1 MSDKIVVIGGGPAG
15 MMAAMK
21 AAENGAEVTLLEKM
35 SRLGRKML
43 ITGKGRC
50 NITNASEIPEIIK
63 NIPGNGKFL
72 HSCIKAYDNEDVQLF
87 FNDNGVP
94 TKVER
99 GMRVFPVSDKAA
111 DPVDALI
118 LKLQELGVRIIT
130 DTRVTAIKAED
141 NKITGV
147 KAADG
152 TIYPAGA
159 VILATGGA
167 SYPGTGSSGDGYKLS
182 EVLGHTIIKPLPAL
196 VPLETEEEWVKEEA
210 QGLSLRNVEVTLWA
224 DGEKA
229 GQQFGEMLFTHF
241 GVTGPIILTLSR
253 QVAKLLDEGN
263 FVELSINLKPA
274 LTPEQLDAR
283 ILRDFEKYQ
292 RKELKNAMHDLLPG
306 KLIAPV
312 LDSAYLEPDRM
323 VNTITKEERKR
334 LAETLQNLMLTV
346 TKTRPIAEAI
356 VTAGGVCVKEINPK
370 TMESKIVKGLYFA
383 GEVADVDAYT
393 GGYNLQAAFSMG
405 AAAGNWA
412 VWND

>member
-196 VPLETEEEWVKEEA
+196 VPLETEEEWVKEA

-229 GQQFGEMLFTHF
+229 GQQFGEILFTHF

>member
-196 VPLETEEEWVKEEA
+196 VPLETEEEWVKEA

-263 FVELSINLKPA
+263 FVELTINLKPA

>member
-167 SYPGTGSSGDGYKLS
+167 SYPGTGSSGDGYNLS

-196 VPLETEEEWVKEEA
+196 VPLETEEEWVKEA

>member
-196 VPLETEEEWVKEEA
+196 VPLETEEEWVKEA
-210 QGLSLRNVEVTLWA
+210 QGLSLRNVEVALWA

-334 LAETLQNLMLTV
+334 LAETLHNLMLTV

>member
-196 VPLETEEEWVKEEA
+196 VPLETEEEWVKEA
-210 QGLSLRNVEVTLWA
+210 QGLSLRNVEVILWA

-370 TMESKIVKGLYFA
+370 TMESKIVKGLYVA

>member
-141 NKITGV
+141 DKITGV
-147 KAADG
+147 KTADG
-152 TIYPAGA
+152 TIYPAEA

-182 EVLGHTIIKPLPAL
+182 EVLGHTIVKPLPAL
-196 VPLETEEEWVKEEA
+196 VPLETEEEWVKEA

-253 QVAKLLDEGN
+253 QVAKLLDNGS

-274 LTPEQLDAR
+274 LVPEQLDAR

>member
-152 TIYPAGA
+152 TIYPAEA

-167 SYPGTGSSGDGYKLS
+167 SYPGTGSNGDGYKLS

-196 VPLETEEEWVKEEA
+196 VPLETEEEWVKEA

-274 LTPEQLDAR
+274 LTPEQLGAR

-306 KLIAPV
+306 KLIAPA

>member
-72 HSCIKAYDNEDVQLF
+72 HSCIKAYDNEDIQLF

-196 VPLETEEEWVKEEA
+196 VPLETEEEWVKEA

>member
-182 EVLGHTIIKPLPAL
+182 EVLEHTIIKPLPAL
-196 VPLETEEEWVKEEA
+196 VPLETEEEWVKEA

>member
-1 MSDKIVVIGGGPAG
+1 M
-15 MMAAMK
+15 
-21 AAENGAEVTLLEKM
+21 
-35 SRLGRKML
+35 
-43 ITGKGRC
+43 
-50 NITNASEIPEIIK
+50 
-63 NIPGNGKFL
+63 
-72 HSCIKAYDNEDVQLF
+72 
-87 FNDNGVP
+87 
-94 TKVER
+94 
-99 GMRVFPVSDKAA
+99 
-111 DPVDALI
+111 
-118 LKLQELGVRIIT
+118 
-130 DTRVTAIKAED
+130 
-141 NKITGV
+141 
-147 KAADG
+147 
-152 TIYPAGA
+152 
-159 VILATGGA
+159 ATGGA

-196 VPLETEEEWVKEEA
+196 VPLETEEEWVKEA

>member
-141 NKITGV
+141 DKITGV
-147 KAADG
+147 KTADG
-152 TIYPAGA
+152 TIYPAEA
-159 VILATGGA
+159 VVLATGGA

-196 VPLETEEEWVKEEA
+196 VPLETEEEWVKDA

-253 QVAKLLDEGN
+253 QVAKLLDDGS

-334 LAETLQNLMLTV
+334 LAETLQSLMLTV

>member
-196 VPLETEEEWVKEEA
+196 VPLETEEEWVKEA

-312 LDSAYLEPDRM
+312 LDSAYSEPDRM
-323 VNTITKEERKR
+323 VNTLTKEERKR

>member
-147 KAADG
+147 KDADG

-196 VPLETEEEWVKEEA
+196 VPLETEEEWVKEV

-405 AAAGNWA
+405 AAPGNWA
-412 VWND
+412 V

>member
-196 VPLETEEEWVKEEA
+196 VPLETEEEWVKEA

-253 QVAKLLDEGN
+253 QVAKWLDEGN

>member
-72 HSCIKAYDNEDVQLF
+72 HSCINAYDNEDVQLF

-196 VPLETEEEWVKEEA
+196 VPLETEEEWVKEA

>member
-182 EVLGHTIIKPLPAL
+182 EVLGHAIIKPLPAL
-196 VPLETEEEWVKEEA
+196 VPLETEEEWVKEA

-346 TKTRPIAEAI
+346 TKTRPIEEAI
-356 VTAGGVCVKEINPK
+356 GTAGGVCVKEINPK

>member
-196 VPLETEEEWVKEEA
+196 VPLETEEEWVKEA

-334 LAETLQNLMLTV
+334 LAETLHNLMLTV

>member
-1 MSDKIVVIGGGPAG
+1 MSYKIVVIGGGPAG

-196 VPLETEEEWVKEEA
+196 VPLETEEEWVKEA

>member
-196 VPLETEEEWVKEEA
+196 VPLETEEEWVKEA

>member
-50 NITNASEIPEIIK
+50 NITNAAEIPEIIK

-118 LKLQELGVRIIT
+118 LKLQELGVHIIT

-147 KAADG
+147 KTADG
-152 TIYPAGA
+152 TIYPAKA

-196 VPLETEEEWVKEEA
+196 VPLETEEEWVKDA

-253 QVAKLLDEGN
+253 QVAKLLDDGS

-274 LTPEQLDAR
+274 LVPEQLDAR

-312 LDSAYLEPDRM
+312 LDNAYLEPDRM

-370 TMESKIVKGLYFA
+370 TMESKIIKGLYFA

-405 AAAGNWA
+405 AAAGNWS

>member
-118 LKLQELGVRIIT
+118 LKLKELGVRIIT

-196 VPLETEEEWVKEEA
+196 VPLETEEEWVKEA

>member
-72 HSCIKAYDNEDVQLF
+72 HSCIKAYDNEDIQLF

-118 LKLQELGVRIIT
+118 LKLKELGVRIIT

-196 VPLETEEEWVKEEA
+196 VPLETEEEWVKEA

>member
-118 LKLQELGVRIIT
+118 LKLKELGVRIIT

-152 TIYPAGA
+152 TIYPAET

-196 VPLETEEEWVKEEA
+196 VPLETEEEWVKEA

-383 GEVADVDAYT
+383 GEIADVDAYT

>member
-196 VPLETEEEWVKEEA
+196 VPLETEEEWVKEA
-210 QGLSLRNVEVTLWA
+210 QGLSLRNVEVNLWA

-334 LAETLQNLMLTV
+334 LAEILQNLMLTV

>member
-196 VPLETEEEWVKEEA
+196 VPLETEEEWVKEA

-334 LAETLQNLMLTV
+334 LAEILQNLMLTV

>member
-196 VPLETEEEWVKEEA
+196 VPLETEEEWVKEA

-346 TKTRPIAEAI
+346 TRTRPIAEAI

>member
-118 LKLQELGVRIIT
+118 LKLKELGVRIIT

-196 VPLETEEEWVKEEA
+196 VPLETEEEWVKEA

-370 TMESKIVKGLYFA
+370 TMESKIVKGLYVA

-412 VWND
+412 VWKD

>member
-130 DTRVTAIKAED
+130 ETRVTAIKAED
-141 NKITGV
+141 NKLTGV

-196 VPLETEEEWVKEEA
+196 VPLETEEEWVKEA

>member
-99 GMRVFPVSDKAA
+99 GMRVFPASDKAA

-196 VPLETEEEWVKEEA
+196 VPLETEEEWVKEA

-253 QVAKLLDEGN
+253 QVAKLLYEGN

>member
-196 VPLETEEEWVKEEA
+196 VPLETEEEWVKEA
-210 QGLSLRNVEVTLWA
+210 QGLSLRNVEVILWA